1 VSTSSYHLSVE
12 IKGGNGGDGLM
23 SFSRMANKPKCG
35 PDGGDGGKGG
45 DVYVE
50 ASENFYSLEHLR
62 NTPNLKAEDG
72 ETGGKNKK
80 HGRNGRDLIIYV
92 PVGTAVYEKD
102 GQKLLADLIE
112 TKQKV
117 KVAGGGG
124 GGKGNINFAT
134 SSNQAPRIST
144 PGKEGETKTL
154 RLVFNPE
161 ANIVVIGPPN
171 SGKSSLI
178 AHITGRKLDIADYP
192 FTTKK
197 PHLWTHIHNFSRYT
211 FMDTLPM
218 VSETLEEIEILTRR
232 AKILLVVFDGTNS
245 ESLEK
250 LQSMMEDI
258 EERFNKDRSRKIGI
272 VLTKTDKAKKPPDI
286 SVPYPVFFVSAETG
300 KGMDKLKDFL
310 FEKVSM

>member
-1 VSTSSYHLSVE
+1 
-12 IKGGNGGDGLM
+12 M
-23 SFSRMANKPKCG
+23 SLSRMANKPKCG

-50 ASENFYSLEHLR
+50 ASENYYSMEHLR
-62 NTPNLKAEDG
+62 NSPCLKAEDG

-80 HGRNGRDLIIYV
+80 HGRSGKDLIIYV

-102 GQKLLADLIE
+102 GQKPLADLTE
-112 TKQKV
+112 TKQKA
-117 KVAGGGG
+117 KVAGGGMG
-124 GGKGNINFAT
+124 GRGNINFAT
-134 SSNQAPRIST
+134 SSNQAPRIFT
-144 PGKEGETKTL
+144 PGKAGEDKTL

-161 ANIVVIGPPN
+161 ANFVVIGPPN

-178 AHITGRKLDIADYP
+178 AHITGKRLDVADYP

-197 PHLWTHIHNFSRYT
+197 PHLWAHIHNFSRYT
-211 FMDTLPM
+211 FMDTPPM

-232 AKILLVVFDGTNS
+232 AKILLVVLDGTNS

-250 LQSMMEDI
+250 LESMMEDI

-272 VLTKTDKAKKPPDI
+272 VLTKIDKVKTPPGV
-286 SVPYPVFFVSAETG
+286 SVPYPVFPVSSETG
-300 KGMDKLKDFL
+300 EGMDELKDFL
-310 FEKVSM
+310 FGSSNQLNS